1 VTLHLTRRPARSAN
15 VDQRTECHLQTD
27 RSRATGR
34 ARRVA
39 AKPLMAGGRAEELDR
54 RLGTPGLHK
63 VGRRV
68 ESTGRKSVLP
78 GDLVRKYE
86 NGAF

>member
-1 VTLHLTRRPARSAN
+1 
-15 VDQRTECHLQTD
+15 
-27 RSRATGR
+27 
-34 ARRVA
+34 
-39 AKPLMAGGRAEELDR
+39 
-54 RLGTPGLHK
+54 LHK

>member
-1 VTLHLTRRPARSAN
+1 
-15 VDQRTECHLQTD
+15 
-27 RSRATGR
+27 
-34 ARRVA
+34 
-39 AKPLMAGGRAEELDR
+39 MAGGRAEELDR

-86 NGAF
+86 NDAF